1 MLPTINP
8 MNFTI
13 QALYTLKPK
22 STTLNLYDFLQH
34 TEEYFDYNLEN
45 TKIETRVVKRIDLDH
60 RRYWQLAS
68 VWFEGKPFGVIQNSG
83 REGRDH
89 VKAFWTDADVY
100 NNAIQ
105 YLRDLTPPS
114 NSLEIT
120 SLTFNGDDL
129 LSFHGFS
136 CDDEI
141 PTGDACLE

>member
-1 MLPTINP
+1 M
-8 MNFTI
+8 
-13 QALYTLKPK
+13 
-22 STTLNLYDFLQH
+22 YDLLQH
-34 TEEYFDYNLEN
+34 VAEYFDCDLEN
-45 TKIETRVVKRIDLDH
+45 TKIEIRVVKRLNLDH
-60 RRYWQLAS
+60 RRYWQLAT
-68 VWFEGKPFGVIQNSG
+68 VWFEDKPFGVIQNSG

-89 VKAFWTDADVY
+89 VKAFWTNADAY

-114 NSLEIT
+114 DTIEIINVA
-120 SLTFNGDDL
+120 FNDDEL